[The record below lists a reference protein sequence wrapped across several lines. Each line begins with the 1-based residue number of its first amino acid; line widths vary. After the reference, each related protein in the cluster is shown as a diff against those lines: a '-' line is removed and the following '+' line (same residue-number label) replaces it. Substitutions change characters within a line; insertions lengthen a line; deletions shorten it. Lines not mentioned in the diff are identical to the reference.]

1 MTFHSRS
8 WWLGLIFAAARL
20 SADTVTLQNGKKV
33 EGTFLGG
40 NTSQI
45 DFLAT
50 SGQSLK
56 IQIDTLKSVN
66 FTTASTK
73 TPASSSQAAAR
84 QGVLIP
90 AGTTFRVYTIDAID
104 VDATQAGM
112 KFRGSLDDPIMSGG
126 SVIVPRGADVILVAA
141 KVAQGGR
148 IKGSDLIELK
158 VNSVIV
164 NGRAYPVTTS
174 VTETKSA
181 GEGKKT
187 TRKAIGGAGL
197 GAIIGGIAGGGA
209 GAAIGAAAGVT
220 GGIIVAASGQP
231 NLKIPPETRLEF
243 KLLADWKVQ

>member
-1 MTFHSRS
+1 
-8 WWLGLIFAAARL
+8 
-20 SADTVTLQNGKKV
+20 
-33 EGTFLGG
+33 
-40 NTSQI
+40 
-45 DFLAT
+45 
-50 SGQSLK
+50 
-56 IQIDTLKSVN
+56 
-66 FTTASTK
+66 
-73 TPASSSQAAAR
+73 
-84 QGVLIP
+84 
-90 AGTTFRVYTIDAID
+90 
-104 VDATQAGM
+104 
-112 KFRGSLDDPIMSGG
+112 
-126 SVIVPRGADVILVAA
+126 LVAA

-158 VNSVIV
+158 VNSVTV

>member
-1 MTFHSRS
+1 MKSRNHS
-8 WWLGLIFAAARL
+8 WLLVICAAAQL
-20 SADTVTLQNGKKV
+20 SADTVTLQNGQRL

-40 NTSQI
+40 NARQI

-66 FTTASTK
+66 FTTASK
-73 TPASSSQAAAR
+73 AAVSAPAAR
-84 QGVLIP
+84 QGALIP
-90 AGTTFRVYTIDAID
+90 AETTFRVRTIDAID

-112 KFRGSLDDPIMSGG
+112 TFRGSLDDPIMSGG
-126 SVIVPRGADVILVAA
+126 SVIVPRGADVTLVAA

-148 IKGSDLIELK
+148 IEGSDLIELK
-158 VNSVIV
+158 VNSLTV
-164 NGRAYPVTTS
+164 NGRASPVVTS

-197 GAIIGGIAGGGA
+197 GAIIGGIAGGGS
-209 GAAIGAAAGVT
+209 GAAIGAVAGVA
-220 GGIIVAASGQP
+220 GGMIVAASGQP
-231 NLKIPPETRLEF
+231 NLKIPAETRLEF